1 MATKNKLVDFR
12 AVRTA
17 VSMERVLG
25 HYGLLEPMKR
35 SGDNLSGCCPIHKGS
50 NPTQFRVSISKN
62 VWNCFSECKRG
73 GNVIDF
79 IALMEGVSVYG
90 AALKAIEWFHLD
102 ADQVQMPA
110 KAAPNTAPKPE
121 QRPQKTEE
129 SVASPLPKEPPETE
143 TSNPPLKFRLEKL
156 QRDHPYLTERGLT
169 LETLVDFG
177 VGHCA
182 KGMMAGRIAIP
193 IHNVDGQVVAY
204 AGRWPGDPPDGTP
217 KYKLPPGFRKSLEV
231 FNLDRARQESPELPL
246 IVVEGFF
253 DAMKLHQLGHRKV
266 VALMGCSLSPA
277 QEELLR
283 RHSCRDSQILVMLDE
298 DDAGRSGRDD
308 VAVRLSHFAFVRL
321 HAFPQ
326 EGQQPEHLTAEQLA
340 AVLA

>member
-1 MATKNKLVDFR
+1 MATKNMLVDFR
-12 AVRTA
+12 AVRAA

-35 SGDNLSGCCPIHKGS
+35 GGDNLCGCCPIHKGS
-50 NPTQFRVSISKN
+50 NPTQFRVSVSKN
-62 VWNCFSECKRG
+62 LWNCFSECKRG

-79 IALMEGVSVYG
+79 IALMEGVSAYG
-90 AALKAIEWFHLD
+90 AALKAIEWFHLG
-102 ADQVQMPA
+102 ADPVQASA
-110 KAAPNTAPKPE
+110 KAAGDTVPKPALRTE
-121 QRPQKTEE
+121 TAGASVPSPPRDQRPE
-129 SVASPLPKEPPETE
+129 AETA
-143 TSNPPLKFRLEKL
+143 NPPLKFRLEKL

-169 LETLVDFG
+169 LETLVDYG

-193 IHNVDGQVVAY
+193 IHNLDGQVVAY

-253 DAMKLHQLGHRKV
+253 DVMKLHQLGHRKV
-266 VALMGCSLSPA
+266 VALMGCSLSSA
-277 QEELLR
+277 QEDLLR
-283 RHSCRDSQILVMLDE
+283 RHSCRDNRILVMLDE
-298 DDAGRSGRDD
+298 DEAGRSGRDD
-308 VAVRLSHFAFVRL
+308 VAVRLSRFAFVRV

-340 AVLA
+340 AVFA